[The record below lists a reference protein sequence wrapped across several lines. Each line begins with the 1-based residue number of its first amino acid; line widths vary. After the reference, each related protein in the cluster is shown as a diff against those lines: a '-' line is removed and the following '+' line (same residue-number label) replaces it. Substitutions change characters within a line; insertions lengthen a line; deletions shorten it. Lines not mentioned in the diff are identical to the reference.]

1 MRKGLEY
8 FALCL
13 AVVLC
18 LLPSCRR
25 GRIIRASVLS
35 DIYAEMFLA
44 DQWINDNSQFKN
56 KADTSGFYE
65 AIFRKH
71 GYSLKDYDA
80 SVNHYLREPEK
91 YSKILENAAGKLRST
106 QKSLEEFEKTIEK
119 QNRILAGLGELHL
132 PVFSVDSIARD
143 TALLWA
149 LARDTI
155 RRDSLCCDSLVR
167 DSLLRDSLIR
177 DSLVRDSIRRD
188 SLRAARRILKRVPL
202 GEKIPDSIE
211 KSRIR

>member
-8 FALCL
+8 LVLCL

-25 GRIIRASVLS
+25 GRVISAGVMS

-44 DQWINDNSQFKN
+44 DQWINDNSQFKK

-65 AIFRKH
+65 AIFKKH

-91 YSKILENAAGKLRST
+91 YSKILENAAKKLRST
-106 QKSLEEFEKTIEK
+106 QKSLDEFEKTIEK
-119 QNRILAGLGELHL
+119 QNRILAGVGALHL
-132 PVFSVDSIARD
+132 PEFSVNAISKD

-155 RRDSLCCDSLVR
+155 RRDSLLR
-167 DSLLRDSLIR
+167 DSLIRDSLIR
-177 DSLVRDSIRRD
+177 DSLVRDSLVRD
-188 SLRAARRILKRVPL
+188 SLVR
-202 GEKIPDSIE
+202 DSIRRNYLRTAPKVLK
-211 KSRIR
+211 KSPLIK